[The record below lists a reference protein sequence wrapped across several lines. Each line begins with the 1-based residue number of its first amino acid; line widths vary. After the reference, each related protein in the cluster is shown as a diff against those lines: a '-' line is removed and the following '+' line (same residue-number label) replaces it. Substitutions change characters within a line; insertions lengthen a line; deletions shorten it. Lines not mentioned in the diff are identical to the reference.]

1 MPICIF
7 FFLTVA
13 DADPTLQASFFTS
26 VIVKIDVTMVFLF
39 RCYSSYQ
46 ACELFLML
54 TLISDNLIS
63 DTLTNIK
70 AGLCGV
76 TEEEYGGA
84 DGAEVG
90 NIEWT

>member
-1 MPICIF
+1 MLIQPCK
-7 FFLTVA
+7 L
-13 DADPTLQASFFTS
+13 LSSHRQ
-26 VIVKIDVTMVFLF
+26 VIVKIDVIMVSLF

-46 ACELFLML
+46 ACKLFLL
-54 TLISDNLIS
+54 LALIS

-70 AGLCGV
+70 HGLRGV